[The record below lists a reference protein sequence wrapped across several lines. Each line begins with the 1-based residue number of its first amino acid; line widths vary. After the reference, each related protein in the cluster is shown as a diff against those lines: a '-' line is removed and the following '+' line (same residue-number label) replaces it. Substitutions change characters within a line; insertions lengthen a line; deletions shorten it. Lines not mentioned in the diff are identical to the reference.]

1 MCDSCVEKLS
11 RVSSAVFWSPTI
23 TSILLVDKGACPSQ
37 VPCQVC
43 HKAANVRPNIIG
55 GVHTIDNY
63 TNGAFHRF
71 GSFQGTVGSGDDVVT
86 IDSEFRASIFDALF
100 GKSTTVQP
108 ASVCL
113 LPCIKS

>member
-1 MCDSCVEKLS
+1 METSVTYCK
-11 RVSSAVFWSPTI
+11 PT
-23 TSILLVDKGACPSQ
+23 DD
-37 VPCQVC
+37 
-43 HKAANVRPNIIG
+43 VRPNIIG